1 MQKAIRDALQ
11 KEGVSVI
18 AFYSA
23 YGDGRYH
30 YLFLSDKQ
38 FDVEAI
44 VGAAVMKQWKGCCL
58 WAHEVYATARPD
70 LTLTDPANW
79 IQ

>member
-1 MQKAIRDALQ
+1 MQKS
-11 KEGVSVI
+11 GVATV

-30 YLFLSDKQ
+30 YLFLSDNP
-38 FDVEAI
+38 FDVKSI
-44 VGAAVMKQWKGCCL
+44 VGADVMKKWKECC
-58 WAHEVYATARPD
+58 ASSKEVDAKARYD
-70 LTLTDPANW
+70 LTLTDAANW